1 MNALNTGVVE
11 QSASAGT
18 DSAVRLRILCYIPA
32 YNAAATIPS
41 VLDRIP
47 EKMKERIDEILIVD
61 NASED
66 NTHLVGIGY
75 AHQKGLKNF
84 KVHRSDTNGGY
95 GGSQK
100 VGYRYAIDN
109 GFDAVVML
117 HGDGQY
123 APERMEYLLEPIYQG
138 KAEHVFGSRM
148 TGDPRAGGM
157 PIHRYLGNRFLTT
170 VENWILGW
178 NLSEY
183 HSGYRIY
190 TTDVLRR
197 IPFERNSDEYHFDS
211 QILVQIRMAGARV
224 VERTIP
230 TYYGNEKCYVP
241 LFKYGVDV
249 LKTMAEYLLHKWDIR
264 KSAYLE
270 LDGPI
275 AEKAVPA
282 VRM

>member
-1 MNALNTGVVE
+1 MSAPDSTAAV
-11 QSASAGT
+11 QSPSTQADRASK
-18 DSAVRLRILCYIPA
+18 LRILCYIPA

-41 VLDRIP
+41 VIDRIP
-47 EKMKERIDEILIVD
+47 AGMKDRIDEILVVD
-61 NASED
+61 NCSED
-66 NTHLVGIGY
+66 NTHLVSMGY
-75 AHQKGLKNF
+75 AQQQGLTKL
-84 KVHRSDTNGGY
+84 KVHRSEKNGGY

-109 GFDAVVML
+109 GFDVVVML

-123 APERMEYLLEPIYQG
+123 APEKMEYLLEPIYQG
-138 KAEHVFGSRM
+138 KADHVFGSRI

-157 PIHRYLGNRFLTT
+157 PLHRYLGNIFLTT
-170 VENWILGW
+170 VENWMLGW

-190 TTDVLRR
+190 TTEALKR

-211 QILVQIRMAGARV
+211 QILVQIRMAGLRV

-230 TYYGNEKCYVP
+230 TYYGSEKCYVP
-241 LFKYGVDV
+241 LMKYGFDV
-249 LKTMAEYLLHKWDIR
+249 LRTMREYILHRLGLK
-264 KSAYLE
+264 KYSYLE
-270 LDGPI
+270 IDGPM
-275 AEKAVPA
+275 AKKAVPA

>member
-1 MNALNTGVVE
+1 M
-11 QSASAGT
+11 AGAT
-18 DSAVRLRILCYIPA
+18 AAAETSEVRPAAQGAKKLRILCYIPA

-41 VLDRIP
+41 VIDRIP
-47 EKMKERIDEILIVD
+47 KNMMEQIDEIFIVD
-61 NASED
+61 NCSED

-75 AHQKGLKNF
+75 AQQKGLTNL
-84 KVHRSDTNGGY
+84 KVYRAERNGGY

-109 GFDAVVML
+109 GFDVVVML

-123 APERMEYLLEPIYQG
+123 APERMEYLLEPIMQG
-138 KAEHVFGSRM
+138 KADHVFGSRI
-148 TGDPRAGGM
+148 TGDPRGGGM

-190 TTDVLRR
+190 TTEALKK

-211 QILVQIRMAGARV
+211 QILVQVRNAGLRV

-230 TYYGNEKCYVP
+230 TYYGSEKCYVP
-241 LFKYGVDV
+241 LVKYGLDV
-249 LKTMAEYLLHKWDIR
+249 LKTMMEFILHSTGLKKYSYLDI
-264 KSAYLE
+264 E
-270 LDGPI
+270 GPKP
-275 AEKAVPA
+275 AKPVPA
-282 VRM
+282 QSM

>member
-1 MNALNTGVVE
+1 MSAPNTRPAGE
-11 QSASAGT
+11 TAPTRTDPASK
-18 DSAVRLRILCYIPA
+18 LKILCYVPA

-41 VLDRIP
+41 VIDRIP
-47 EKMKERIDEILIVD
+47 ATMMERIDEILVVD

-75 AHQKGLKNF
+75 AHQKGLKNL

-123 APERMEYLLEPIYQG
+123 APEKMEYLLEPIYQG
-138 KAEHVFGSRM
+138 KADHVFGSRI

-157 PIHRYLGNRFLTT
+157 PLHRYWGNRFLTT
-170 VENWILGW
+170 VENWMLGW

-190 TTDVLRR
+190 TVDALKK
-197 IPFERNSDEYHFDS
+197 IPFEKCSDEYHFDS
-211 QILVQIRMAGARV
+211 QILVQVRMAGLRV

-230 TYYGNEKCYVP
+230 TFYGSEKCYVP
-241 LFKYGVDV
+241 LFKYGIDV
-249 LKTMAEYLLHKWDIR
+249 LKTMAEYLLHKFGIK

-270 LDGPI
+270 IEGPI
-275 AEKAVPA
+275 AKKAVPA
-282 VRM
+282 VHM

>member
-1 MNALNTGVVE
+1 V
-11 QSASAGT
+11 
-18 DSAVRLRILCYIPA
+18 
-32 YNAAATIPS
+32 
-41 VLDRIP
+41 
-47 EKMKERIDEILIVD
+47 VD

-75 AHQKGLKNF
+75 AHQKGLKKL
-84 KVHRSDTNGGY
+84 KVHRSEKNGGY

-109 GFDAVVML
+109 GFDVVVML

-123 APERMEYLLEPIYQG
+123 APEKMEYLLEPIYQG
-138 KAEHVFGSRM
+138 KADHVFGSRI

-157 PIHRYLGNRFLTT
+157 PLHRYLGNLFLTA

-190 TTDVLRR
+190 TTEALKK
-197 IPFERNSDEYHFDS
+197 IPFERCSNEYHFDS
-211 QILVQIRMAGARV
+211 QILVQVRMAGLRV

-230 TYYGNEKCYVP
+230 TYYGSEKCYVP
-241 LFKYGVDV
+241 LMKYGVDV
-249 LKTMAEYLLHKWDIR
+249 LKTMAEYILYKTGLK
-264 KSAYLE
+264 KYPYLE
-270 LDGPI
+270 IDGPI
-275 AEKAVPA
+275 AKKAVPA
-282 VRM
+282 IRM